1 MSPEAKPT
9 RWPQTIYRLFLTVI
23 AVSAGLLTLLS
34 LVLDHPPLHALRGV
48 FSEWTLIVV
57 AFALL
62 LGVANVLRV
71 HARRIHARKGTVYS
85 LVLILAFLAVFV
97 PGIMPAGSGPE
108 ELAPYLG
115 PTGAV
120 VDFSFRYIQRPLQAT
135 FYSLLAFLIATAL
148 WRTFR
153 TRSVASLV
161 MFLATLLVLVGSIRL
176 NVGEWWQLVIET
188 RDWIMNVPVLAGAR
202 GILLGIA
209 LGVLVAGARLLLGV
223 DRPYSD

>member
-1 MSPEAKPT
+1 VSPDARPA

-23 AVSAGLLTLLS
+23 AVSTGLLTLLS
-34 LVLDHPPLHALRGV
+34 LVIDSEPLRALRGLFV
-48 FSEWTLIVV
+48 EWTVIIL

-62 LGVANVLRV
+62 LGAANVLRV
-71 HARRIHARKGTVYS
+71 HARRIHERKGTLYS
-85 LVLILAFLAVFV
+85 LVLILAFLAVFI

-108 ELAPYLG
+108 ALSPYLG

-135 FYSLLAFLIATAL
+135 FYSLLAFLAVAAA
-148 WRTFR
+148 WRVFR

-161 MFLATLLVLVGSIRL
+161 LFLACILVLLGSIWL
-176 NVGEWWQLVIET
+176 NVGDWWQLVIET
-188 RDWIMNVPVLAGAR
+188 KEWIVNVPVLAGAR

-209 LGVLVAGARLLLGV
+209 LGALVGGARLLIGV

>member
-1 MSPEAKPT
+1 MSPDAKSAH
-9 RWPQTIYRLFLTVI
+9 WPQTIFRLLLTVI

-34 LVLDHPPLHALRGV
+34 LVIDSEPLRALRGLFV
-48 FSEWTLIVV
+48 EWTIIVL

-62 LGVANVLRV
+62 LGAANVLRV
-71 HARRIHARKGTVYS
+71 HARRIHERKGTLYS
-85 LVLILAFLAVFV
+85 LVLILGFLAVFV
-97 PGIMPAGSGPE
+97 PGIMPTGAGPQD
-108 ELAPYLG
+108 LAPYLG

-135 FYSLLAFLIATAL
+135 FYSLLAFMAATAA

-161 MFLATLLVLVGSIRL
+161 MFLACILVLLGSIRL
-176 NVGEWWQLVIET
+176 NVGEWWQLMVET
-188 RDWIMNVPVLAGAR
+188 KDWIMNVPVLAGAR

-209 LGVLVAGARLLLGV
+209 LGALVAGARLLLGI

>member
-1 MSPEAKPT
+1 VSPDAKST
-9 RWPQTIYRLFLTVI
+9 HWPKTIFRLLLTVI

-34 LVLDHPPLHALRGV
+34 LVIESAPLRALRGLFV
-48 FSEWTLIVV
+48 EWTIIVL

-62 LGVANVLRV
+62 LGAANVLRV
-71 HARRIHARKGTVYS
+71 HARRIHERKGTLYS
-85 LVLILAFLAVFV
+85 LVLILGFLAVFV

-108 ELAPYLG
+108 DLAPYLG

-135 FYSLLAFLIATAL
+135 FYSLLAFMAATAA

-153 TRSVASLV
+153 TRSVSSLV
-161 MFLATLLVLVGSIRL
+161 MFLACILVLLGSIRL
-176 NVGEWWQLVIET
+176 NVGEWWQLMVET
-188 RDWIMNVPVLAGAR
+188 KDWIMNVPVLAGAR

-209 LGVLVAGARLLLGV
+209 LGALVAGARLLLGI

>member
-1 MSPEAKPT
+1 MSPDAKS
-9 RWPQTIYRLFLTVI
+9 RWPQTIYRLLLTVI

-34 LVLDHPPLHALRGV
+34 LVLDSELLRALRGLFV
-48 FSEWTLIVV
+48 EWTVIIV

-62 LGVANVLRV
+62 LGAANVLRV
-71 HARRIHARKGTVYS
+71 HARRIHDRKGTFYS
-85 LVLILAFLAVFV
+85 VVLILAFLAVFV
-97 PGIMPAGSGPE
+97 QGIMPAGAGPDY
-108 ELAPYLG
+108 LVPYLG
-115 PTGAV
+115 PTGSV

-135 FYSLLAFLIATAL
+135 FYSLLAFLAATAA

-161 MFLATLLVLVGSIRL
+161 MFLACILVLLGSLRL
-176 NVGEWWQLVIET
+176 NVGEWWQLVTET
-188 RDWIMNVPVLAGAR
+188 KDWIMNVPVLAGAR

-209 LGVLVAGARLLLGV
+209 LGALVAGARLLLGV

>member
-1 MSPEAKPT
+1 VSPDAKPT
-9 RWPQTIYRLFLTVI
+9 RWPQIIYRGFLTVI

-34 LVLDHPPLHALRGV
+34 LVVDSDPLRALRGLFV
-48 FSEWTLIVV
+48 EWTVILI

-62 LGVANVLRV
+62 LGAANVLRV
-71 HARRIHARKGTVYS
+71 HARRIHDRKDTLYS

-97 PGIMPAGSGPE
+97 PGIMPTGSGPE
-108 ELAPYLG
+108 FLSPYLG

-135 FYSLLAFLIATAL
+135 FYSLLAFLAAAAV

-153 TRSVASLV
+153 ARSVASLV
-161 MFLATLLVLVGSIRL
+161 MFLACILVLLGSIRL

-188 RDWIMNVPVLAGAR
+188 KDWIMNVPVLAGAR

-209 LGVLVAGARLLLGV
+209 LGALVAGARVLMGV

>member
-1 MSPEAKPT
+1 MSPDAKST
-9 RWPQTIYRLFLTVI
+9 HWPKTIFRLLLTVI

-34 LVLDHPPLHALRGV
+34 LVVDSTPLRALRGLFV
-48 FSEWTLIVV
+48 EWTIIVL

-62 LGVANVLRV
+62 LGAANVLRV
-71 HARRIHARKGTVYS
+71 HARRIHERKGTLYS
-85 LVLILAFLAVFV
+85 LVLILGFLAVFV

-108 ELAPYLG
+108 DLAPYLG

-135 FYSLLAFLIATAL
+135 FYSLLAFMAATAA

-153 TRSVASLV
+153 TRSVSSLV
-161 MFLATLLVLVGSIRL
+161 MFLACILVLLGSIRL
-176 NVGEWWQLVIET
+176 NVGEWWQLMVET
-188 RDWIMNVPVLAGAR
+188 KDWIMNVPVLAGAR

-209 LGVLVAGARLLLGV
+209 LGALVAGARLLLGI